1 MCNYRISIIF
11 VSSWFFGFI
20 VVDDALGLVLKC
32 GHHID
37 FSAYMIPNGEM
48 VYYQVCFAETFR
60 LKFSFLAAGFYS
72 VGLFAICFVSKL
84 FLYFLLRSQFVFFC
98 IFH

>member
-20 VVDDALGLVLKC
+20 VVDDDLGLVLKC

-37 FSAYMIPNGEM
+37 FSAYMIPNGGRW
-48 VYYQVCFAETFR
+48 FII
-60 LKFSFLAAGFYS
+60 KFVLPKHFG
-72 VGLFAICFVSKL
+72 
-84 FLYFLLRSQFVFFC
+84 
-98 IFH
+98 